1 MRAPISFIA
10 LMFYSTLDHNEHCE
24 LGHRL
29 IKNYYTKMNVCKFI
43 CVKYVCIYLCI
54 LYSREFPVMMIFAAV
69 VCSFVNLSFN
79 YCDKELYT

>member
-1 MRAPISFIA
+1 MYIF
-10 LMFYSTLDHNEHCE
+10 MY
-24 LGHRL
+24 
-29 IKNYYTKMNVCKFI
+29 
-43 CVKYVCIYLCI
+43 CI